1 MKAPCDIEIFR
12 QNRFIWVHCLDLSDR
27 FELSLA
33 SFPILKLKCLYGH
46 VCFMTDLSERRI
58 VVFPDCD
65 SVLGKFAGVKSPCC
79 IEVKSSAVF
88 NVSRLVQLLI
98 SVVKLCKEKC
108 LRPLNG
114 SCHSKLVYFVFLSFG
129 IQPV

>member
-58 VVFPDCD
+58 
-65 SVLGKFAGVKSPCC
+65 
-79 IEVKSSAVF
+79 
-88 NVSRLVQLLI
+88 
-98 SVVKLCKEKC
+98 
-108 LRPLNG
+108 
-114 SCHSKLVYFVFLSFG
+114 HSFFFIRTSNFDAEAERSYIFW
-129 IQPV
+129 